1 MHCWFWCKWGATLAL
16 QHWCGKI
23 DKGRRKEQN
32 NCREMGISYWIRAVL
47 TSVQSSLI
55 CLPETLCRQHLWS
68 RPTRNNTA
76 SSLLGPEKREVMRR
90 RAEGLLSVLQ
100 QCVVICSAK
109 HGDVHTVSCDIQQ
122 AVPVN
127 NPVCCHYGQ
136 RGGCVCLWRGELR
149 WGGGGWVFIFCLLL
163 CTYESPWQQSHCP
176 ASCGFQQKSR
186 SETLTAADN
195 GMIDRLTIYFAF
207 PLHKKTVSSHRASL
221 CPQPH
226 QHQFSLCCH

>member
-90 RAEGLLSVLQ
+90 RAGGCYLCYSSVLSSVLQ
-100 QCVVICSAK
+100 NMVMFTPLAVIYSRPSLSIIQCVVIMVK
-109 HGDVHTVSCDIQQ
+109 GVGV
-122 AVPVN
+122 
-127 NPVCCHYGQ
+127 
-136 RGGCVCLWRGELR
+136 CVCGGVS
-149 WGGGGWVFIFCLLL
+149 WGGEGVVESSFFVFSSVLMSLHDNRVTVQHLVVFNRRAEVKLLPL
-163 CTYESPWQQSHCP
+163 
-176 ASCGFQQKSR
+176 
-186 SETLTAADN
+186 LT
-195 GMIDRLTIYFAF
+195 M
-207 PLHKKTVSSHRASL
+207 VW
-221 CPQPH
+221 
-226 QHQFSLCCH
+226 